1 MILFSFKHLSTTD
14 SDNEPSKVP
23 PVTSTTPTKDNQ
35 TFNSRPQSPNVEQI
49 AEHNQTPKAP
59 IKKKNNVEV
68 IVQNLSIVFHLLMI
82 NLLIQHQKIIQKLK
96 NKKNDKL
103 NQKRKML
110 KQVLME
116 KMVIIKSFY
125 STYLIFHSR
134 INSSKIFKINPT
146 FS

>member
-59 IKKKNNVEV
+59 IKKKEQRRSNSAESFNRIPLVDDKSLDSASENNTETEKQKKRQVKSKKKDVET
-68 IVQNLSIVFHLLMI
+68 STDG
-82 NLLIQHQKIIQKLK
+82 K
-96 NKKNDKL
+96 NGN
-103 NQKRKML
+103 
-110 KQVLME
+110 
-116 KMVIIKSFY
+116 Y
-125 STYLIFHSR
+125 
-134 INSSKIFKINPT
+134 
-146 FS
+146 